1 MNEKGVWLTATGCVY
16 FLSITKLSWNI
27 HFLPLPYLTSLTW
40 LLIKER
46 LNECYSVSLLVVNVC
61 LKSSASL
68 KCRGTGQVILCA
80 FSHRTD
86 LSHQC
91 TICIPISLSLAIHSC
106 QDDNW
111 NTFFFPRN
119 FHYEVHFFSWF
130 IAQFSLQIYLSNLD
144 KKKLVKMKRWFFS
157 LALGIV
163 CTHKQSTSF
172 SREKCENLIIQ
183 HWLKYSFALEYL
195 KDFEFLW
202 TS

>member
-111 NTFFFPRN
+111 NTFFSFPAT
-119 FHYEVHFFSWF
+119 FIMKFIFFSWF

-144 KKKLVKMKRWFFS
+144 KKTRENEEMILQ
-157 LALGIV
+157 LPLGIV

-195 KDFEFLW
+195 QRYV
-202 TS
+202 